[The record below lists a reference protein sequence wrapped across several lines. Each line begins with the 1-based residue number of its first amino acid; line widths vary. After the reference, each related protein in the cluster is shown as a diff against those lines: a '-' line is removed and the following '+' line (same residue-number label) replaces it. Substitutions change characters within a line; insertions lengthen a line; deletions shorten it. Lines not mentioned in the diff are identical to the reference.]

1 MVDINIVTVNYLMK
15 DDILE
20 LLHSIFRDT
29 QDATCTYKIT
39 VVDNSQNK
47 DQIKEA
53 LYKTFPDVNYIDPG
67 QNLGFGKAN
76 NLGFKAEDA
85 RYYFAINPD
94 TLIEKN
100 QNFIQKL
107 VSFMDANK
115 KIGCIGPKVL
125 HFDETLQYT
134 CYNFDLPSILVKPLR
149 QLKLDQ
155 KITRVKKLVDH
166 LEMKDFDH
174 NSTRAVDWVLGA
186 AMVVR
191 KEVVDQIGLFDE
203 QFFMYFEDSD
213 WCRRMWEAGWPVY
226 YVHDIVIKHKHTRGS
241 SKVPGV
247 FSALIKNKLARIHL
261 SSWIKYLWKWRGNN
275 KYYENI
281 S

>member
-15 DDILE
+15 DDTLE
-20 LLHSIFRDT
+20 LLSSIFRDA
-29 QDATCTYKIT
+29 QNAKFTYKIT
-39 VVDNSQNK
+39 VVDNSQNRDK
-47 DQIKEA
+47 IKGE
-53 LYKTFPDVNYIDPG
+53 LSRRFPEVNYIDPNE
-67 QNLGFGKAN
+67 NLGFGKAN
-76 NLGFKAEDA
+76 NLGFRSQEA

-94 TLIEKN
+94 TLVEKN

-107 VSFMDANK
+107 IAFMDENP

-125 HFDETLQYT
+125 HFDNSLQYT
-134 CYNFDLPSILVKPLR
+134 CYNFDLPSIMVKPLR
-149 QLKLDQ
+149 QLKLD
-155 KITRVKKLVDH
+155 KKFNKVKKLVDR
-166 LEMKDFDH
+166 LEMRDFDH

-191 KEVVDQIGLFDE
+191 KEVVDQIGMFDE

-226 YVHDIVIKHKHTRGS
+226 YVHDIVIKHKHDRGS

-247 FSALIKNKLARIHL
+247 FTALIKNKLARIHL
-261 SSWIKYLWKWRGNN
+261 ASWVKYLWKWRGNN
-275 KYYENI
+275 KYYAR
-281 S
+281 